1 MKKILISLLSLSI
14 VITNSFSE
22 KIENIPSGF
31 AKNVILMIPDG
42 MSTEGVTLTRWFYN
56 NGEPLSLDEIAS
68 GMVRTH
74 NSDTIIADSAPAGTA
89 MATGHKTQDK
99 LIGIKPSKS
108 VLYGAS
114 MQDEQ
119 DAYAPVA
126 NVLEMAKLQGKSTGL
141 VSTSEVMH
149 ATPAAFSAHS
159 THRKNYNDLGE
170 QQVYQEI
177 NVVFGGGYSYL
188 TKEKRD
194 DKEDMIQILKE
205 NGNKVIRTK
214 NELLKLTKNTN
225 KVWGLFAEE
234 SLPYDIDRKK
244 EDPSLAELTKKAIEI
259 LSNNKNGFFLMV
271 EGSKVDWAAH
281 SNATI
286 ALTSDIKSFDDA
298 VKSAIDFAKTN
309 KDTLVIVAADHGNGG
324 ITIGN
329 RNTSKN
335 YPELPLESFTAQLK
349 KAKASELVIS
359 EEIFKNKAMS
369 KQILKDKLGLEITD
383 EELKFIQETKD
394 TTELINVIVK
404 IVNEKSNIGW
414 TSGGHTGGDVTLY
427 TYASNQNNRLTGVIQ
442 NSDIAKYI
450 EKAFNGNLENTT
462 KALFVPSNKVKS
474 LGITVNIDNT
484 DKNNPKF
491 LLTKG
496 NKTYTFFENKN
507 YFEFDNKKTKFN
519 GVVIYN
525 DSEVYFPK
533 DALNLLK

>member
-31 AKNVILMIPDG
+31 AKKVILMIPDG

-56 NGEPLSLDEIAS
+56 NGEPFSLDEIPS
-68 GMVRTH
+68 GIVRTH

-194 DKEDMIQILKE
+194 DK
-205 NGNKVIRTK
+205 
-214 NELLKLTKNTN
+214 
-225 KVWGLFAEE
+225 
-234 SLPYDIDRKK
+234 
-244 EDPSLAELTKKAIEI
+244 
-259 LSNNKNGFFLMV
+259 
-271 EGSKVDWAAH
+271 
-281 SNATI
+281 
-286 ALTSDIKSFDDA
+286 
-298 VKSAIDFAKTN
+298 
-309 KDTLVIVAADHGNGG
+309 
-324 ITIGN
+324 
-329 RNTSKN
+329 
-335 YPELPLESFTAQLK
+335 
-349 KAKASELVIS
+349 
-359 EEIFKNKAMS
+359 
-369 KQILKDKLGLEITD
+369 
-383 EELKFIQETKD
+383 
-394 TTELINVIVK
+394 
-404 IVNEKSNIGW
+404 
-414 TSGGHTGGDVTLY
+414 
-427 TYASNQNNRLTGVIQ
+427 
-442 NSDIAKYI
+442 
-450 EKAFNGNLENTT
+450 
-462 KALFVPSNKVKS
+462 
-474 LGITVNIDNT
+474 
-484 DKNNPKF
+484 
-491 LLTKG
+491 
-496 NKTYTFFENKN
+496 
-507 YFEFDNKKTKFN
+507 
-519 GVVIYN
+519 
-525 DSEVYFPK
+525 
-533 DALNLLK
+533 

>member
-1 MKKILISLLSLSI
+1 MKKILISLLSLSL
-14 VITNSFSE
+14 VISNSFSE
-22 KIENIPSGF
+22 KIENIPFGF

-42 MSTEGVTLTRWFYN
+42 MSVEGVTLTRWLYN
-56 NGEPLSLDEIAS
+56 NGEPLALDEIAS

-89 MATGHKTQDK
+89 MATGYKTQDK
-99 LIGIKPSKS
+99 LIGIKPAKS
-108 VLYGAS
+108 ILYGAMKS
-114 MQDEQ
+114 GEQ
-119 DAYAPVA
+119 EAYAPIA

-159 THRKNYNDLGE
+159 KHRKNYSDLGE

-205 NGNKVIRTK
+205 NGNKVVRTK
-214 NELLKLTKNTN
+214 NELFKLTRNN
-225 KVWGLFAEE
+225 DKVWGLFAEE

-244 EDPSLAELTKKAIEI
+244 EEPSLAELTEKAIEI

-271 EGSKVDWAAH
+271 EGAKVDWAAH
-281 SNATI
+281 SNSTI
-286 ALTSDIKSFDDA
+286 ALTSDIKSFDNA
-298 VKSAIDFAKTN
+298 VKSAINFAKTN
-309 KDTLVIVAADHGNGG
+309 KDTLVIVASDHGNGG

-335 YPELPLESFTAQLK
+335 YPELSLESFTTQLK
-349 KAKASELVIS
+349 KSKASESFVS

-369 KQILKDKLGLEITD
+369 RQILKDRLGLEITD
-383 EELKFIQETKD
+383 DESKSIQETKD
-394 TTELINVIVK
+394 TTELTNLVSS

-414 TSGGHTGGDVTLY
+414 TSGGHTGGDVILY
-427 TYASNQNNRLTGVIQ
+427 VYASDQNNRLTGVVQ
-442 NSDIAKYI
+442 NSDIARYI
-450 EKAFNGNLENTT
+450 EKAFDGSLEKTT
-462 KALFVPSNKVKS
+462 QELFIPSSKVKE
-474 LGITVNIDNT
+474 LGIDVIIDNT

-496 NKTYTFFENKN
+496 DKTYTFFENKN
-507 YFEFDNKKTKFN
+507 YFEFNNKKIKFN
-519 GVVIYN
+519 GVVVYN
-525 DSEVYFPK
+525 DIEVYFPK
-533 DALNLLK
+533 KALDLLK